1 MAPKKK
7 KASGD
12 AAKGEKVFKNLCGV
26 CHSLSVRTNCYKN
39 LVKYDVFPKK
49 QAHSTGPALGG
60 IGGSNIAS
68 GEGFNYSSALSSK
81 ATLKWSAANLDRWL
95 KSPAGFAPG
104 NAMAFSGIPSQKDR
118 GDLIAFLMG

>member
-39 LVKYDVFPKK
+39 LTKYD
-49 QAHSTGPALGG
+49 
-60 IGGSNIAS
+60 N
-68 GEGFNYSSALSSK
+68 
-81 ATLKWSAANLDRWL
+81 
-95 KSPAGFAPG
+95 
-104 NAMAFSGIPSQKDR
+104 FS
-118 GDLIAFLMG
+118 DL